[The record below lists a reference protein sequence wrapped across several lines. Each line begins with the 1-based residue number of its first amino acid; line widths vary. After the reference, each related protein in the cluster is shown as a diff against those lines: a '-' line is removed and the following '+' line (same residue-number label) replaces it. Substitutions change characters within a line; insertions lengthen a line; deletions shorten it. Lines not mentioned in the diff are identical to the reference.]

1 MPRKTT
7 ASKSLPARTTAL
19 GAAWIMLGASLGAAD
34 RPVVLG
40 LESEGFTQRERAP
53 LQAYLTKAMGRPV
66 RLVVADHYDEVVAC
80 LAKGSCDFAYLGAL
94 TYVRAHAQYGVIP
107 LVQRTADLQFHSVYI
122 TGSASSIY
130 SLRDLKGKQFAF
142 GDINST
148 NGHLIPY
155 RELLEAGIVPDTD
168 LAIRYSGSHPATA
181 ALVEN
186 GVVDAGALDE
196 TVLNT
201 LIRVWKI
208 DSRKIRIFHI
218 SKPFVGN
225 VYVAR
230 KDVPEAERKQF
241 AHALLS
247 LKKGK
252 DDTVLQLLL
261 ATQFVAAGDE
271 EYATTRQICK
281 ELKMF

>member
-1 MPRKTT
+1 M
-7 ASKSLPARTTAL
+7 
-19 GAAWIMLGASLGAAD
+19 
-34 RPVVLG
+34 
-40 LESEGFTQRERAP
+40 
-53 LQAYLTKAMGRPV
+53 
-66 RLVVADHYDEVVAC
+66 
-80 LAKGSCDFAYLGAL
+80 
-94 TYVRAHAQYGVIP
+94 
-107 LVQRTADLQFHSVYI
+107 
-122 TGSASSIY
+122 
-130 SLRDLKGKQFAF
+130 
-142 GDINST
+142 
-148 NGHLIPY
+148 
-155 RELLEAGIVPDTD
+155 
-168 LAIRYSGSHPATA
+168 
-181 ALVEN
+181 EN

-196 TVLNT
+196 TVLDS
-201 LIRVWKI
+201 LIRVGKI

-247 LKKGK
+247 LKKGR

-271 EYATTRQICK
+271 EYATTRQIGK